1 MSVNQKEFVEELKIE
16 WKKLW
21 QERFDDGIRAESVAV
36 KGYDQLFVDKGT
48 IINAT
53 RDFKALNFKE
63 IFEEHQVKNA
73 ERYFPPNPRVSGWMK
88 FAKTKIT
95 DQKKQRK
102 RDAHFCARENKEN
115 KQLKQSGRGWLHV

>member
-16 WKKLW
+16 WKRLW
-21 QERFDDGIRAESVAV
+21 QERFDDGIRAEGIAV

-63 IFEEHQVKNA
+63 IFEEHQ
-73 ERYFPPNPRVSGWMK
+73 S
-88 FAKTKIT
+88 
-95 DQKKQRK
+95 
-102 RDAHFCARENKEN
+102 
-115 KQLKQSGRGWLHV
+115 

>member
-48 IINAT
+48 IIKCHT
-53 RDFKALNFKE
+53 RFQSFKL
-63 IFEEHQVKNA
+63 
-73 ERYFPPNPRVSGWMK
+73 
-88 FAKTKIT
+88 
-95 DQKKQRK
+95 QRNL
-102 RDAHFCARENKEN
+102 RRAP
-115 KQLKQSGRGWLHV
+115 G